1 MFISVPPKQAVMDQV
16 PTGPG
21 QAPGPAVLGV
31 AEISGIISEALDDR
45 RLQDIWIRGEITSYK
60 HHHSG
65 HRYFSL
71 SEQAWGRNYA
81 IKCIMWGSRAGCLD
95 FEPRDGLAVIALGS
109 VQVYEARGDL
119 GFYVEEMLPA
129 GAGEKHLL
137 VERWKRELA
146 AEGHFAEERKRPLPP
161 FPSAV
166 GVVTARTG
174 AVLQDI
180 LNVLS
185 RRYPVGVVLSPTA
198 VQGDLAHLEIAR
210 AIRALDGRVDVIIV
224 ARGGGSFD
232 DLFPFNHP
240 DVVRAIG
247 CSQTPVVSA
256 VGHEVDHVLSD
267 LAADRRAPTPSAAA
281 ELVVPDRQ
289 ELGRE
294 IAGQLDRMKNSLE
307 KKVEASGLLI
317 EDLRLRLQPRRLL
330 RRINGQRELVAE
342 MGEDLDRAAA
352 GKIGRLRAALA
363 TEQALLDG
371 RSPPSILSRGYCIAE
386 KEGKVVRTA
395 RDLGRGDR
403 IRLRMHGGGAKAEIE
418 EVYHDSEV

>member
-1 MFISVPPKQAVMDQV
+1 MDQV
-16 PTGPG
+16 PAGSPPLPLPG
-21 QAPGPAVLGV
+21 VLGV
-31 AEISGIISEALDDR
+31 AEVSGIISDALDDE
-45 RLQDIWIRGEITSYK
+45 RLQSIWVRGEITSYK

-71 SEQAWGRNYA
+71 SEQVRGKNFA
-81 IKCIMWGSRAGCLD
+81 IKCIMWESRARRLD

-146 AEGHFAEERKRPLPP
+146 AEGLFAEERKRPLPP
-161 FPSAV
+161 FPSLV

-180 LNVLS
+180 KNVIA
-185 RRYPVGVVLSPTA
+185 RRFPVGIVLSPTA

-210 AIRALDGRVDVIIV
+210 AIRVLDGRVDVIIV

-240 DVVRAIG
+240 EVVRAIG
-247 CSQTPVVSA
+247 CSGTPVVSA

-281 ELVVPDRQ
+281 ELVVPDRA
-289 ELGRE
+289 ELARE
-294 IAGQLDRMKNSLE
+294 MAANLDRMRSSLG
-307 KKVEASGLLI
+307 KRVQAAVLLI
-317 EDLRLRLQPRRLL
+317 EDLRLRLQPRRI
-330 RRINGQRELVAE
+330 RKRINESREEVSELE
-342 MGEDLDRAAA
+342 EDLNRGILARMERARSEL
-352 GKIGRLRAALA
+352 GRQR
-363 TEQALLDG
+363 ALLEG
-371 RSPPSILSRGYCIAE
+371 RSPLTILSRGYCIAE
-386 KEGKVVRTA
+386 KDGKAVRSA
-395 RDLGRGDR
+395 GDLRTGDR
-403 IRLRMHGGGAKAEIE
+403 IRLRMSGGGAGARIE
-418 EVYHDSEV
+418 EVYHEP

>member
-1 MFISVPPKQAVMDQV
+1 MDRVPA
-16 PTGPG
+16 GPG
-21 QAPGPAVLGV
+21 VVPGPAVLGV
-31 AEISGIISEALDDR
+31 AEISGIIAEALDDG

-71 SEQAWGRNYA
+71 SEQVRGKNVSLRCVIWKNRGAY
-81 IKCIMWGSRAGCLD
+81 LD
-95 FEPRDGLAVIALGS
+95 FEPRDGQAVIAFGY
-109 VQVYEARGDL
+109 VQFYEGQ
-119 GFYVEEMLPA
+119 GQVQFNVQEMIPA

-137 VERWKRELA
+137 VERWKQELA
-146 AEGHFAEERKRPLPP
+146 AEGLFLQERKRPLPL
-161 FPSAV
+161 FPSVV

-180 LNVLS
+180 LNVIG
-185 RRYPVGVVLSPTA
+185 RRFPCGVLLSPTA

-247 CSQTPVVSA
+247 GSRTPVVSA

-281 ELVVPDRQ
+281 ELVVPDRA
-289 ELGRE
+289 ELCRE
-294 IAGQLDRMKNSLE
+294 IAGSLDRMRCSLG
-307 KKVEASGLLI
+307 KKVQDSGLLI

-330 RRINGQRELVAE
+330 RRINEHRELISE
-342 MGEDLDRAAA
+342 MGEDLDRAVA
-352 GKIGRLRAALA
+352 GKIGRLRADLGR
-363 TEQALLDG
+363 EQALLDG
-371 RSPPSILSRGYCIAE
+371 RSPLSILSRGYCIAE

-395 RDLGRGDR
+395 RELGRGDR
-403 IRLRMHGGGAKAEIE
+403 VRLRMAGGGAKAEIE
-418 EVYHDSEV
+418 EVYHDTEV

>member
-1 MFISVPPKQAVMDQV
+1 
-16 PTGPG
+16 
-21 QAPGPAVLGV
+21 VLGV
-31 AEISGIISEALDDR
+31 AEVSGIISEALDDE
-45 RLQDIWIRGEITSYK
+45 RLRGIWIRGEITSYK

-71 SEQAWGRNYA
+71 SEQLFGRNFA
-81 IKCIMWGSRAGCLD
+81 LRCIMWESRARCLD

-109 VQVYEARGDL
+109 VQVYEARGEL

-146 AEGHFAEERKRPLPP
+146 AEGLFSEERKRPLPP
-161 FPSAV
+161 FPSLV

-180 LNVLS
+180 LQVIGRRFPVEIVLA
-185 RRYPVGVVLSPTA
+185 PTA

-210 AIRALDGRVDVIIV
+210 AIRALDGRVDIIIV

-247 CSQTPVVSA
+247 CSLTPVVSA
-256 VGHEVDHVLSD
+256 VGHEVDHVLAD

-281 ELVVPDRQ
+281 ELVVPDRAELAR
-289 ELGRE
+289 ELGSH
-294 IAGQLDRMKNSLE
+294 LDRMRASLE
-307 KKVEASGLLI
+307 KKILAAGLLI
-317 EDLRLRLQPRRLL
+317 EDLRLRLQPRRLQ
-330 RRINGQRELVAE
+330 RRINESRALVAE
-342 MGEDLDRAAA
+342 VGEDLDRAIAA
-352 GKIGRLRAALA
+352 KIGGLRRELA
-363 TEQALLDG
+363 GEQALLAA
-371 RSPPSILSRGYCIAE
+371 RNPLSILSRGYCIAE
-386 KEGKVVRTA
+386 KQGRVVRTV
-395 RDLGRGDR
+395 RDLAAGDR
-403 IRLRMHGGGAKAEIE
+403 IRLRMAGGGAKAKVE
-418 EVYHDSEV
+418 EVYHDEKV

>member
-1 MFISVPPKQAVMDQV
+1 MDRL
-16 PTGPG
+16 PAGPG
-21 QAPGPAVLGV
+21 PGPVPAVLGV
-31 AEISGIISEALDDR
+31 AEISGIIAEALDDG
-45 RLQDIWIRGEITSYK
+45 RLRDIWIRGEITSYK
-60 HHHSG
+60 PYPSG

-71 SEQAWGRNYA
+71 SEQVWGRNVSLQ
-81 IKCIMWGSRAGCLD
+81 CVMWRNRGAYLE
-95 FEPRDGLAVIALGS
+95 FEPADGQAVVAFGY
-109 VQVYEARGDL
+109 VQFYEGRGQIQ
-119 GFYVEEMLPA
+119 FNVQEMLPA

-137 VERWKRELA
+137 LERWKRELA
-146 AEGHFAEERKRPLPP
+146 AEGLFAEERKRPLPP

-180 LNVLS
+180 LNVLG
-185 RRYPVGVVLSPTA
+185 RRFPVRVVLSPTA
-198 VQGDLAHLEIAR
+198 VQGDLAHLEISR
-210 AIRALDGRVDVIIV
+210 AIRALDGQVDVIIV

-247 CSQTPVVSA
+247 CAQTPVVSA

-281 ELVVPDRQ
+281 ELVVPDRA

-294 IAGQLDRMKNSLE
+294 IAGQLDRMRASLE
-307 KKVEASGLLI
+307 KKVLASGLLI
-317 EDLRLRLQPRRLL
+317 EDLRLRLQPRKLL
-330 RRINGQRELVAE
+330 RRINEHRDLVAE
-342 MGEDLDRAAA
+342 MGEDLDRAVA
-352 GKIGRLRAALA
+352 GKIGCLRTGLA
-363 TEQALLDG
+363 REQALLDG
-371 RSPPSILSRGYCIAE
+371 RSPLTILSRGYCIAE

-403 IRLRMHGGGAKAEIE
+403 IRLRMHGGGADAQIE
-418 EVYHDSEV
+418 EVYHDTKV

>member
-1 MFISVPPKQAVMDQV
+1 MDQV
-16 PTGPG
+16 PAGAGPF
-21 QAPGPAVLGV
+21 PVPAVLGV
-31 AEISGIISEALDDR
+31 AEISGIISEALDDE
-45 RLQDIWIRGEITSYK
+45 RLQGIWIRGEITSYK

-71 SEQAWGRNYA
+71 SEQLFGRNYA
-81 IKCIMWGSRAGCLD
+81 IKCIMWQSRAQSLD

-109 VQVYEARGDL
+109 VQVYEARGEL

-146 AEGHFAEERKRPLPP
+146 AEGLFSEERKRGLPP
-161 FPSAV
+161 YPSLV

-180 LNVLS
+180 LQVIG
-185 RRYPVGVVLSPTA
+185 RRFPVGIVLSPTA

-210 AIRALDGRVDVIIV
+210 AIRVLDGRVDVIIV

-247 CSQTPVVSA
+247 CSRTPVVSA
-256 VGHEVDHVLSD
+256 VGHEVDHVLAD

-281 ELVVPDRQ
+281 ELVVPDRA
-289 ELGRE
+289 ELAREMAGLLGR
-294 IAGQLDRMKNSLE
+294 LRDSLG
-307 KKVEASGLLI
+307 KKVRASGLLI
-317 EDLRLRLQPRRLL
+317 EDLRLRLQPKRIRK
-330 RRINGQRELVAE
+330 RINEEREELAE
-342 MGEDLDRAAA
+342 LEEDLDRRIL
-352 GKIGRLRAALA
+352 GRIGWFRKDLEKER
-363 TEQALLDG
+363 ALLEG
-371 RSPPSILSRGYCIAE
+371 RSPLSILSRGYCIAE
-386 KEGKVVRTA
+386 KNGRVIRSA
-395 RDLGRGDR
+395 GDLSRNDR
-403 IRLRMHGGGAKAEIE
+403 IRLRMAGGGAKARVE
-418 EVYHDSEV
+418 EVYHDKEV

>member
-1 MFISVPPKQAVMDQV
+1 MDQV
-16 PTGPG
+16 PAGPG
-21 QAPGPAVLGV
+21 PVPGPAVLSV
-31 AEISGIISEALDDR
+31 ADISGIIAEALDDG

-71 SEQAWGRNYA
+71 SEQVWGRNFSLR
-81 IKCIMWGSRAGCLD
+81 CVMWRSRGTDLD
-95 FEPRDGLAVIALGS
+95 FEPRDGLAVIAFGY
-109 VQVYEARGDL
+109 VQFYEGQ
-119 GFYVEEMLPA
+119 GQVQFNVQEMLPA

-146 AEGHFAEERKRPLPP
+146 AEGLFSEERKRPLPP
-161 FPSAV
+161 FPSVV

-180 LNVLS
+180 LNVLG
-185 RRYPVGVVLSPTA
+185 RRFPCRVVLSPTA
-198 VQGDLAHLEIAR
+198 VQGDLAHLEITR
-210 AIRALDGRVDVIIV
+210 AIRILDGRVDVIIV

-247 CSQTPVVSA
+247 CSRTPVVSA

-281 ELVVPDRQ
+281 ELVVPDRAD
-289 ELGRE
+289 LGRE
-294 IAGQLDRMKNSLE
+294 VAGYLERMKGSLE
-307 KKVEASGLLI
+307 KKVQASGLLI

-330 RRINGQRELVAE
+330 RRVNEHRDIVAE
-342 MGEDLDRAAA
+342 LGEDLDRAVA
-352 GKIGRLRAALA
+352 GKIGRLRGEL
-363 TEQALLDG
+363 ERERALLDG
-371 RSPPSILSRGYCIAE
+371 RSPLSILARGYCIAE
-386 KEGKVVRTA
+386 KGGKVVRTA
-395 RDLGRGDR
+395 RELGRGDR
-403 IRLRMHGGGAKAEIE
+403 IKLRMTGGGAKAQIE
-418 EVYHDSEV
+418 EVYHDKKV